1 MSDVDEEH
9 TSLPDYSI
17 KIYSACP
24 GPVSDTDEI
33 IKLQIWIRPYLNLA
47 SSFVKPLVSKLV
59 RLILKAVQRHSD

>member
-1 MSDVDEEH
+1 VSDVDEKH

-33 IKLQIWIRPYLNLA
+33 IKLQIWIRPLA
-47 SSFVKPLVSKLV
+47 SSFVKPLVSKLM
-59 RLILKAVQRHSD
+59 RLPLKATKRHSY